1 MERLSR
7 KIDLFLLE
15 WKQNAERMPLIVK
28 GARQIGKTEAIEFFA
43 KNHYTSIVEINFVLQ
58 KQYKSIY
65 VSEGDTLWNIAKENQ
80 ITNQYYKDKD
90 VRYIIND
97 LMEINN
103 LSNSNIRINQEILIP
118 IV

>member
-1 MERLSR
+1 MRIKNVKKFVRSILIILGIILALS
-7 KIDLFLLE
+7 
-15 WKQNAERMPLIVK
+15 LI
-28 GARQIGKTEAIEFFA
+28 IA
-43 KNHYTSIVEINFVLQ
+43 KASYSHGE

-80 ITNQYYKDKD
+80 INNGYYKDKD

-97 LMEINN
+97 LMKINN

>member
-1 MERLSR
+1 MRIKNVKKFVRS
-7 KIDLFLLE
+7 I
-15 WKQNAERMPLIVK
+15 LIVL
-28 GARQIGKTEAIEFFA
+28 GIILALSLVIA
-43 KNHYTSIVEINFVLQ
+43 KVSYSHGE

>member
-1 MERLSR
+1 MRIKNVKKFVRS
-7 KIDLFLLE
+7 I
-15 WKQNAERMPLIVK
+15 LIVL
-28 GARQIGKTEAIEFFA
+28 GIILALSLVIA
-43 KNHYTSIVEINFVLQ
+43 KVSYSHGE

-97 LMEINN
+97 LMKINN

-118 IV
+118 II